1 MNLDG
6 SAFQQVLGVS
16 DSGTYSYVDFDYRC
30 VYVTRSE
37 IYVLLLVI
45 VDECFVDAQN
55 ARALICNG
63 GYPPPCY
70 KQPYLQIFSSTG
82 PVSSFGL

>member
-6 SAFQQVLGVS
+6 SAYQQVLGVS

-30 VYVTRSE
+30 VYVTESE

-45 VDECFVDAQN
+45 VDDCFVDAQN
-55 ARALICNG
+55 ARALQWRV
-63 GYPPPCY
+63 PPS
-70 KQPYLQIFSSTG
+70 L
-82 PVSSFGL
+82 L